1 MKCQRYVFLLSSGQ
15 LTEAPLASRLEASAH
30 RWMCH
35 RCRAFTRNNDTLDHI
50 MAAQRD
56 RLMQPDSSDPPGV
69 VPGEPSDPGR

>member
-50 MAAQRD
+50 MAGSATA
-56 RLMQPDSSDPPGV
+56 
-69 VPGEPSDPGR
+69 